1 MGNGVGAKGR
11 LKQPPR
17 KGSRSLLDVV
27 HAEGDHAADVVI
39 VDPGDDWIIPDR
51 NEHMAV
57 DYSLFAGMGCLGRHR
72 TVLLRGAVAYEDGK
86 ILDDA
91 RRGVFLRGSLPA

>member
-1 MGNGVGAKGR
+1 MRKPREMLRPVSKKGNP
-11 LKQPPR
+11 PPR
-17 KGSRSLLDVV
+17 IGCGRGHRRS
-27 HAEGDHAADVVI
+27 
-39 VDPGDDWIIPDR
+39 GDDWIIPDR

>member
-1 MGNGVGAKGR
+1 MPLISFG
-11 LKQPPR
+11 LYPR
-17 KGSRSLLDVV
+17 KGTLLPGSD
-27 HAEGDHAADVVI
+27 ADVVI

>member
-1 MGNGVGAKGR
+1 M
-11 LKQPPR
+11 
-17 KGSRSLLDVV
+17 
-27 HAEGDHAADVVI
+27 
-39 VDPGDDWIIPDR
+39 
-51 NEHMAV
+51 